1 MPRLLR
7 RLRHPGTATV
17 LLLALAAAGAVAT
30 AVPQQ
35 DVAPR
40 SVAAW
45 RDGTEGPGRTTAQVL
60 DALGL
65 FEITTSW
72 WWTALVTVIVAA
84 SCWWLVSGWRT
95 LTREWNAAP
104 PRHGFGSAPTGV
116 ARARF
121 PHDHAAVVQGVEAV
135 LRARGFRV
143 WTPGPAP
150 GTAAHAGLTAERGR
164 WRAAATLL
172 SHAAVPLLLVGLLTA
187 HAWDFRG
194 QLDLVEG
201 ETVVD
206 TPVAYGRSEQ
216 GPLWDAGDHPG
227 FTMTLDD
234 FALSFHPDGT
244 PDDFVSQLRIDGN
257 QPAAVR
263 VNHPMR
269 VNGMMISLLRYGVAP
284 HLVIRDRAGTTRFDA
299 PLRLSEA
306 ERTWAGRTPLHASGR
321 YVLDAALV
329 SAGDGERERQG
340 AIPADPVL
348 LIDVFAAAGDDPGA
362 LLDQVAV
369 PVGGSAPALDGALD
383 IAVERLPMW
392 AGFQVS
398 HPAGRRLLLAGAGLL
413 LVGLTA
419 SLWIRRQRVWVDITR
434 STGGTVVALTSAAAG
449 GDPPGAADLMAA
461 LTARLAPL
469 APRGTGEPT
478 APDRRAANLGSTD
491 QMTPS
496 ASVTVSVE
504 GDPS

>member
-1 MPRLLR
+1 VLR

-72 WWTALVTVIVAA
+72 WWTALIAMIVAA
-84 SCWWLVSGWRT
+84 SSWWLVSGWRT

-104 PRHGFGSAPTGV
+104 PRHGFGSAPTSA

-121 PHDHAAVVQGVEAV
+121 PHDRAAVVQGAEAV

-143 WTPGPAP
+143 WTLRGSRLPGAAP
-150 GTAAHAGLTAERGR
+150 EGLTAERGR
-164 WRAAATLL
+164 WHAAATLL

-194 QLDLVEG
+194 QVDLVEG

-234 FALSFHPDGT
+234 FAVSFHPDGT

-299 PLRLSEA
+299 PLRLFEA
-306 ERTWAGRTPLHASGR
+306 ERTWAGRTPLHAGGR

-348 LIDVFAAAGDDPGA
+348 LIDVFAAVGDDRGA

-383 IAVERLPMW
+383 IAVERMPMW

-398 HPAGRRLLLAGAGLL
+398 HPAGRRLLLAGVGLL
-413 LVGLTA
+413 LLGLTA
-419 SLWIRRQRVWVDITR
+419 SLWIRRARVWVDITR
-434 STGGTVVALTSAAAG
+434 SAGGTVVALSSAAAG
-449 GDPPGAADLMAA
+449 GDPPDAADLMAA

-469 APRGTGEPT
+469 ARRDTGAPT
-478 APDRRAANLGSTD
+478 APDGRVADHGSTD
-491 QMTPS
+491 QMTPP